1 LPGSNPARA
10 FQIRSRTKDFLAEA
24 VKSKLDVDPL
34 TGEEVEKI
42 VAGLFKLEPALVAKM
57 AEILK

>member
-1 LPGSNPARA
+1 M
-10 FQIRSRTKDFLAEA
+10 
-24 VKSKLDVDPL
+24 KSKLDVDPL
-34 TGEEVEKI
+34 SGEDLEKI